1 VTDELFGTDDGPGGG
16 DEGGGRG
23 GPGPGFLGDVDGGP
37 DTAPAPGD
45 GGGGDHDLGGWG
57 HGPTLQTD
65 VTAFP
70 SFPSRSITIRRRAL
84 FSTKI
89 QTATSGRE
97 LRASWQSRPR
107 HEYQIT
113 FEALVTG
120 RLGRTQPQA
129 LFEFYA
135 RMRGA
140 FGTFSFRDP
149 LDGQT
154 RTCRFAED
162 GLEMERFSL
171 HHWKTAGIKIVEVFQ

>member
-1 VTDELFGTDDGPGGG
+1 VTSAGG
-16 DEGGGRG
+16 DFDLELQTGQ
-23 GPGPGFLGDVDGGP
+23 
-37 DTAPAPGD
+37 T
-45 GGGGDHDLGGWG
+45 GGGGDGHAPGGG
-57 HGPTLQTD
+57 HGHFEDGALLAETQGD
-65 VTAFP
+65 AFP

-89 QTATSGRE
+89 QTSTSGRE

-120 RLGRTQPQA
+120 RLGKTQPQA
-129 LFEFYA
+129 LFEFDA

-140 FGTFSFRDP
+140 FGTFGFTDP

-154 RTCRFAED
+154 RTCRFADD
-162 GLEMERFSL
+162 GLEMERFSM
-171 HHWKTAGIKIVEVFQ
+171 HHWKTAGIKIVEVLQ